1 MLTGLVTVLDASTA
15 AAAVYVVIII
25 LAPPVMVYS
34 FCTKCECREHSCAH
48 VLPGMLAARM
58 PERSGNTY
66 TVQDVAGVAI
76 PALLLFLF
84 PQYWLAQRPM
94 MLLLFWVLAC
104 AGLFEIRLF
113 VCKKCGNTICP
124 FCDKAGRQ
132 VE

>member
-1 MLTGLVTVLDASTA
+1 MLTGLVTLLGASTT

-34 FCTKCECREHSCAH
+34 FCTKCECREYSCAH

-58 PERSGNTY
+58 PQRHGTAY
-66 TVQDVAGVAI
+66 TPADLAGIAI

-84 PQYWLAQRPM
+84 PLYWLAQRPM
-94 MLLLFWVLAC
+94 MLLLFWVLSC
-104 AGLFEIRLF
+104 TGLVEIRLF
-113 VCKKCGNTICP
+113 VCKKCGNKICP